1 MSAPTKVLVID
12 DEPQLRKLVVLTLS
26 AAGFDT
32 HEAAN
37 GADGLREAAFLRPEI
52 IVLDLGL
59 PDLDGADVVRRLRE
73 WTSLPILVL
82 SVRDDAV
89 QKVTALEA
97 GADDY
102 VTKPFDGAELVARC
116 RALLRRRERRPE
128 ESTFETA
135 DLRIDFV
142 RREVFAGRD
151 RLDLSATEY
160 ALLRVL
166 AVNAGRVMTHAH
178 ILREVWGPNA
188 TDQRQYL
195 RVYVAALRR
204 KLGSAA
210 VIETAPG
217 IGYRLR

>member
-1 MSAPTKVLVID
+1 MSAPTKILVID
-12 DEPQLRKLVVLTLS
+12 DEPQLRKLVLLTLS
-26 AAGFDT
+26 AAGFSAR
-32 HEAAN
+32 EAAN
-37 GADGLREAAFLRPEI
+37 GADGLREAAFLRPDL

-59 PDLDGADVVRRLRE
+59 PDLDGAQVVRRLRE
-73 WTSLPILVL
+73 WTSLPILIL
-82 SVRDDAV
+82 SARDDAA
-89 QKVTALEA
+89 QKVAALEA

-128 ESTFETA
+128 ESTFESG

-142 RREVFAGRD
+142 TREVFAGRE

-188 TDQRQYL
+188 TEQRQYL
-195 RVYVAALRR
+195 RVYIAALRR
-204 KLGSAA
+204 KLGESVEIQTAA
-210 VIETAPG
+210 G
-217 IGYRLR
+217 IGYRLA